1 MADRR
6 RILVVDD
13 EAELRRLLAWILTDF
28 GNDVETAAD
37 GEEALRRLP
46 QLPPPDLVILDIL
59 MPRVDGWAVLGA
71 LAEMPVRPPVLVL
84 TGLVDYPTFLR
95 AVREGA
101 AAFMVKPFRFQDLVA
116 VCQRLLSTVNEP
128 PAHERRAE
136 ARRFLILDVDLL
148 SAEGAP
154 LARGDLVNLS
164 ARGAR
169 VDLGVPLPAGDR
181 VRLAVN
187 VPGQARPFRLEATV
201 QWQKP
206 GSGGAF
212 AHGVRFHA
220 VGPDE
225 ERFLAEILKR

>member
-1 MADRR
+1 MGERR

-28 GNDVETAAD
+28 GHDVETVAD

-46 QLPPPDLVILDIL
+46 QAPIPDLLILDIL
-59 MPRVDGWAVLGA
+59 MPRVDGWAVLSA
-71 LAEMPVRPPVLVL
+71 LADMPLRPPVLVL
-84 TGLVDYPTFLR
+84 SGLVDYPTFLR

-101 AAFMVKPFRFQDLVA
+101 AAFMVKPFRFQDLVGM
-116 VCQRLLSTVNEP
+116 CERLLFTVHDP
-128 PAHERRAE
+128 PEKERRSS
-136 ARRFLILDVDLL
+136 ARRLLITDVDLL

-164 ARGAR
+164 KTGAR
-169 VDLGVPLPAGDR
+169 LDLGVPLAEGEH

-187 VPGQARPFRLEATV
+187 IPGKVRPFRLEATV

-206 GSGGAF
+206 GNGGF
-212 AHGVRFHA
+212 VHGVRFHT
-220 VGPDE
+220 VGPEE
-225 ERFLAEILKR
+225 ERFLAEIVRR

>member
-28 GNDVETAAD
+28 GHDVETAAD
-37 GEEALRRLP
+37 GAEALDRLP
-46 QLPPPDLVILDIL
+46 HAPRPDLLILDIL

-71 LAEMPVRPPVLVL
+71 LGEMPRRPPVLVL

-95 AVREGA
+95 AVRAGA
-101 AAFMVKPFRFQDLVA
+101 AAFMVKPFRFQDLVGM
-116 VCQRLLSTVNEP
+116 CQRLLSTADQP
-128 PAHERRAE
+128 PETERRGS
-136 ARRFLILDVDLL
+136 ARRLLITDVDLL
-148 SAEGAP
+148 AADGATP

-164 ARGAR
+164 TTGAR
-169 VDLGVPLPAGDR
+169 LDLGVPLAEGDR
-181 VRLAVN
+181 LRLAVN
-187 VPGQARPFRLEATV
+187 VPGRVRPFRLEAVV

-206 GSGGAF
+206 SAAGF
-212 AHGVRFHA
+212 AHGVRFHT

-225 ERFLAEILKR
+225 ESFLAEIVRC